1 MWVGCKEGFCR
12 MRVISRKFNFSLNGN
27 FMLCHD
33 FPSLLTEILKVNSNL
48 MHATGERFTENN
60 TRLAIKSKLLES
72 RCAIFAFWWYFTH
85 SNFIAYNFDRF
96 LAFQYAPREI
106 KWESKRNF
114 KKSFLDGMVRNWK
127 TYSGNSPSTRQMYCF
142 CTCRFL
148 IWCSICLAFFGLLP
162 NNNKPDVNR
171 SNRWIVRKFFKLYS
185 LARIKTTVLW
195 RYRPHGWT
203 WNIFQVLKV
212 NFLSGTKK
220 FTLLNNKKKSSLRNK
235 KRSNL
240 FVKKLFFH
248 QKKKW
253 SSKWWVFQLFYYV

>member
-1 MWVGCKEGFCR
+1 M
-12 MRVISRKFNFSLNGN
+12 
-27 FMLCHD
+27 
-33 FPSLLTEILKVNSNL
+33 
-48 MHATGERFTENN
+48 
-60 TRLAIKSKLLES
+60 
-72 RCAIFAFWWYFTH
+72 
-85 SNFIAYNFDRF
+85 
-96 LAFQYAPREI
+96 
-106 KWESKRNF
+106 
-114 KKSFLDGMVRNWK
+114 KKNWK

-162 NNNKPDVNR
+162 NNNNPDVNR

-203 WNIFQVLKV
+203 WNIFFQVLKV
-212 NFLSGTKK
+212 NFLSVTQKT
-220 FTLLNNKKKSSLRNK
+220 TLLNNNNKKSSLRNK

-248 QKKKW
+248 QKKKLKMMSFSIVLLCLRNCNEW
-253 SSKWWVFQLFYYV
+253 MKMVGVEGGELFIAGKYI